1 MSDDKEKQQEAPV
14 AAKEKDTEL
23 SDDELDSVVGGVPGY
38 WDYDDPTSHS

>member
-14 AAKEKDTEL
+14 AAKKKDAKL
-23 SDDELDSVVGGVPGY
+23 SDDELDGVAGGVPGY